1 MQRTDETLLLEAI
14 RGDDCSFSELARR
27 WEKKIFGFV
36 FRYNGNRE
44 DSQDVVQSTFI
55 KAYKNL
61 DKLQDTGS
69 FSAWLYRIALNECRI
84 GFRKS
89 NRIRGREVSYE
100 SRNETSSVTGTAQV
114 VELGVDTVT
123 PEQIFSGREELNRLG
138 DAFYRLPGEQRE
150 VILMREYQGLRF
162 REISEVLDVPLSTV
176 KSRLYLGLKTLR
188 KFMEETQ

>member
-1 MQRTDETLLLEAI
+1 MQRTDESLLLEAI
-14 RGDDCSFSELARR
+14 RGDDCSFGELARR

-89 NRIRGREVSYE
+89 NRIRDREVSFG
-100 SRNETSSVTGTAQV
+100 SRNESDSVMRV
-114 VELGVDTVT
+114 DLGVDTVT
-123 PEQIFSGREELNRLG
+123 PERILSGREELNRLG
-138 DAFYRLPGEQRE
+138 EAFYRLPGEQRE